1 MHKYAQNTG
10 STDNFDTGLYSCYE
24 ESRMMHTL
32 IIHHH
37 PPSRFS
43 KRLWEQAG
51 IVPKHSDFYSRQ
63 LKFGKTT
70 SNDHQ
75 WSSMI
80 INDHQWSSLIIIDHH
95 HSSFIIIIIIHHSS
109 FIIHHS
115 SFIIIIHHSSFIIHH
130 SSFTIIITIIFIF
143 ILNHH
148 HHHLR
153 FFSQLFASP
162 EVSNFHVAQDYARR
176 GCQSPFGGLGLV
188 MSDGL
193 PPWDTKN
200 DKQQILSNMENVI
213 RLHHIWFRFW
223 WWILMH
229 VDGYWWMLMDDIMIL
244 KTLKLI
250 EIRKALFLTFLW
262 PVLPRRLD
270 DVWSLTD

>member
-1 MHKYAQNTG
+1 MHKTLDPQTILIPAYTAATKSRVRCIPSSSIIIPHPDFPSVSENKQESFRNILIFTQ
-10 STDNFDTGLYSCYE
+10 DN
-24 ESRMMHTL
+24 
-32 IIHHH
+32 
-37 PPSRFS
+37 
-43 KRLWEQAG
+43 
-51 IVPKHSDFYSRQ
+51 
-63 LKFGKTT
+63 
-70 SNDHQ
+70 
-75 WSSMI
+75 WSSEKLHPMT
-80 INDHQWSSLIIIDHH
+80 INDHQWSSVIIIDHH
-95 HSSFIIIIIIHHSS
+95 WSSSFIIIIIHHSS

-115 SFIIIIHHSSFIIHH
+115 SSSSSSFIIHH
-130 SSFTIIITIIFIF
+130 SPSSSPSYSYSSWIIIITT
-143 ILNHH
+143 LG
-148 HHHLR
+148 

>member
-24 ESRMMHTL
+24 ESGTMHTL

-80 INDHQWSSLIIIDHH
+80 INDHQWSSLIII
-95 HSSFIIIIIIHHSS
+95 IHHSS

-115 SFIIIIHHSSFIIHH
+115 SSSPSYSYSSWIIIITTLGFFFPTFRLPWGLQLSCGSG
-130 SSFTIIITIIFIF
+130 
-143 ILNHH
+143 
-148 HHHLR
+148 LR
-153 FFSQLFASP
+153 QK
-162 EVSNFHVAQDYARR
+162 
-176 GCQSPFGGLGLV
+176 
-188 MSDGL
+188 GL
-193 PPWDTKN
+193 PKPLRWPWPGDERWAAT
-200 DKQQILSNMENVI
+200 M
-213 RLHHIWFRFW
+213 
-223 WWILMH
+223 
-229 VDGYWWMLMDDIMIL
+229 GYQKW
-244 KTLKLI
+244 
-250 EIRKALFLTFLW
+250 
-262 PVLPRRLD
+262 
-270 DVWSLTD
+270 

>member
-24 ESRMMHTL
+24 ESRTMHTL

-80 INDHQWSSLIIIDHH
+80 INDHQWSSLIII
-95 HSSFIIIIIIHHSS
+95 IHHSS

-115 SFIIIIHHSSFIIHH
+115 SSSPSYSYSSWIIII
-130 SSFTIIITIIFIF
+130 ITT
-143 ILNHH
+143 LG
-148 HHHLR
+148 

>member
-24 ESRMMHTL
+24 ESRTMHTL

-80 INDHQWSSLIIIDHH
+80 ISDHHWSS
-95 HSSFIIIIIIHHSS
+95 SFIIHHSS

-115 SFIIIIHHSSFIIHH
+115 SF
-130 SSFTIIITIIFIF
+130 IIITIIFIF

-153 FFSQLFASP
+153 FFFPQLFASP

-188 MSDGL
+188 MSDGP

>member
-1 MHKYAQNTG
+1 MHKTLDPQTILIPAYTAATKSRVRCIPSSSIIIPHPDFPSVSENKQESFRNILIFTQ
-10 STDNFDTGLYSCYE
+10 DNWSSEKL
-24 ESRMMHTL
+24 
-32 IIHHH
+32 H
-37 PPSRFS
+37 PMT
-43 KRLWEQAG
+43 
-51 IVPKHSDFYSRQ
+51 I
-63 LKFGKTT
+63 
-70 SNDHQ
+70 NDHQ

-80 INDHQWSSLIIIDHH
+80 ISDHHWSSL
-95 HSSFIIIIIIHHSS
+95 IIIIHHSS
-109 FIIHHS
+109 SS
-115 SFIIIIHHSSFIIHH
+115 SFIIHHSSFIIHH

>member
-24 ESRMMHTL
+24 ESRTMHTL

-43 KRLWEQAG
+43 KRLWEQAE

-80 INDHQWSSLIIIDHH
+80 ISDHHWSS
-95 HSSFIIIIIIHHSS
+95 SFIIHHSS

-115 SFIIIIHHSSFIIHH
+115 SFIIHHSSIINHHSSFIIHHSSFIIHH
-130 SSFTIIITIIFIF
+130 SSFIIHHSSSSPSYSYSSWIIIITTLGFF
-143 ILNHH
+143 FPTFRLPWGLQLSCGSG
-148 HHHLR
+148 LR
-153 FFSQLFASP
+153 QK
-162 EVSNFHVAQDYARR
+162 
-176 GCQSPFGGLGLV
+176 
-188 MSDGL
+188 GL
-193 PPWDTKN
+193 PKPLRWPWSGDERWAAT
-200 DKQQILSNMENVI
+200 M
-213 RLHHIWFRFW
+213 
-223 WWILMH
+223 
-229 VDGYWWMLMDDIMIL
+229 GYQKW
-244 KTLKLI
+244 
-250 EIRKALFLTFLW
+250 
-262 PVLPRRLD
+262 
-270 DVWSLTD
+270 